1 MNTSPTASTDPT
13 TTDPTH
19 DIDDIHDPRQQAR
32 VRGVLRKGSF
42 AVVSTVSPAGRPHAA
57 GVVYDTVPGEDALYV
72 HTMRSS
78 RKARNIA
85 DNDHV
90 GVVVSVKR
98 LPVAP
103 PYTVQF
109 QGRAELIEM
118 DDPRIEALR
127 GAGHLK
133 AISGHGAIDEPDGVF
148 VRIEPNRRIHTYG
161 IGVSTLAL
169 ARDPLHVGARTVE
182 L

>member
-1 MNTSPTASTDPT
+1 MNTSTVISTNDLADPK
-13 TTDPTH
+13 
-19 DIDDIHDPRQQAR
+19 QQQR
-32 VRGVLRKGSF
+32 VRRVLRKGSF
-42 AVVSTVSPAGRPHAA
+42 AVLSTVSSAGRPHAA
-57 GVVYDTVPGEDALYV
+57 GVVYDTVPGDDALYV

-85 DNDHV
+85 ENGHV

-98 LPVAP
+98 VPMAP

-109 QGRAELIEM
+109 QGRADLLEM
-118 DDPRIEALR
+118 DDSHIVALL
-127 GAGHLK
+127 GAGHLT
-133 AISGHGAIDEPDGVF
+133 AISGHGALDEPDGVF
-148 VRIEPNRRIHTYG
+148 VRLRPDRRVHTYG

-169 ARDPLHVGARTVE
+169 ARDPLHVGPRTVE